1 MSKRTNRI
9 IAGTIGGMI
18 GGVVMTLALMA
29 TRRLP
34 VVRKI
39 SGELDQFPVLG
50 AAAEIEDEPTGT
62 LGKQLLSSAVLGGV
76 YGALRSA
83 LRLPGILSGPAY
95 GLVSYG
101 LSWVGLGPAMERTP
115 GPWNEQPMA
124 LLPRLV
130 THTVYGTVTDM
141 ISERVEG
148 MLS

>member
-18 GGVVMTLALMA
+18 GGVVMTLALTA

-34 VVRKI
+34 VVRKT
-39 SGELDQFPVLG
+39 SKVDQVPVLG
-50 AAAEIEDEPTGT
+50 TTAEVEEETTGT
-62 LGKQLLSSAVLGGV
+62 LGKQLLSSAVLGGM
-76 YGALRSA
+76 YGAIRSA

-101 LSWVGLGPAMERTP
+101 HSWVGLGPAMERTP

-130 THTVYGTVTDM
+130 THTVYGTVTDL
-141 ISERVEG
+141 ISDRVEN
-148 MLS
+148 MLI